1 MDKFSLGEIAE
12 KFKAELEKRGL
23 VGTGKIDIFNLEEA
37 SITEIFSALLPYVFA
52 LAGLM
57 LFGAIIWSG
66 FQFLTSGGDPK
77 KTEEAKGCL
86 TSAVVGFL
94 IIFLSWWIIQILE
107 IIFHVNIL
115 G

>member
-1 MDKFSLGEIAE
+1 MVPKVFANDEFKISEVTESARYKEVFGGFKFE
-12 KFKAELEKRGL
+12 
-23 VGTGKIDIFNLEEA
+23 GKNL
-37 SITEIFSALLPYVFA
+37 TDVLSALLPYVFA

-86 TSAVVGFL
+86 TSAVVGFA
-94 IIFLSWWIIQILE
+94 IIFLSWWAIQILQ
-107 IIFHVNIL
+107 IIFHLNIL
-115 G
+115 GG

>member
-1 MDKFSLGEIAE
+1 MLVHKVLANDEFKISDIISTTPYQE
-12 KFKAELEKRGL
+12 KFGGFRFE
-23 VGTGKIDIFNLEEA
+23 GKNLTDVV
-37 SITEIFSALLPYVFA
+37 SVLLPYVFA

-66 FQFLTSGGDPK
+66 FQYLTSGGDPK
-77 KTEEAKGCL
+77 KTAEAKGCL

-94 IIFLSWWIIQILE
+94 IIFLSWWIIQILQ
-107 IIFHVNIL
+107 IVFHLNIL